1 MAAMGI
7 DLWVPQA
14 APCQQYSPSIWRDQV
29 APEIALQPVSEIIL
43 KNIPQIDS
51 QSVQTKQVNEVPV
64 EPQHDVVPVTK
75 QQEEQRPILQIAAF
89 SLEAICLEHCVVVI
103 DSTELTADQQL
114 LWANIQR
121 AVSSQFYTLQWPF
134 AWVNLQDGRGAAS
147 YVQGFIDAIS
157 LDKNILC
164 LGDIPHLAHS
174 KIYPLA
180 SLQQMIDQ
188 PKLKKRL
195 WQFMQNKMI

>member
-51 QSVQTKQVNEVPV
+51 QSVKTKQVNEVPV

-89 SLEAICLEHCVVVI
+89 SLEVICLEHCVVVI

-195 WQFMQNKMI
+195 WQFMQNKMS